1 MIDSTPPGA
10 WTSGC
15 WWWFGSLVVLR
26 LRTGASRLGVC
37 V

>member
-1 MIDSTPPGA
+1 MIDSTPLRA

-15 WWWFGSLVVLR
+15 WRVFGVLVGL
-26 LRTGASRLGVC
+26 RLGVC